1 MNLAGLG
8 EMDNSK
14 MNDQINLDD
23 FITII
28 CPIHGDFIVTARDH
42 IGENK
47 SGKAYGCFQCDYFK
61 EKGVEDKN

>member
-1 MNLAGLG
+1 MVD
-8 EMDNSK
+8 E
-14 MNDQINLDD
+14 INLDD

-42 IGENK
+42 IGENE

-61 EKGVEDKN
+61 EKGVKENNI